1 MLLEFCLS
9 LVFDTSFC
17 TEKLP
22 LGSTLGVGRI
32 NKPLRTNISRDRY
45 KYRTKFSQ
53 AVSGAEAFRR
63 ACALRRDLEEGDG
76 TAAPVSTYLGVGSC
90 SRPVLFWH
98 HGGVDVL
105 STDATVADQ
114 LLEAY
119 SFFTDY
125 RNLARLKATRRVNR
139 EEALAQLSL
148 EYQNCWQLG
157 YVDALGE
164 ITLPECIRQATPFI
178 CPIIVASLDIDHATT
193 ICLPKDL

>member
-1 MLLEFCLS
+1 M
-9 LVFDTSFC
+9 
-17 TEKLP
+17 
-22 LGSTLGVGRI
+22 
-32 NKPLRTNISRDRY
+32 
-45 KYRTKFSQ
+45 
-53 AVSGAEAFRR
+53 SGAEAFRR
-63 ACALRRDLEEGDG
+63 ACALRGNLGEGDG

-114 LLEAY
+114 LLESY

-125 RNLARLKATRRVNR
+125 RNPARLEATRRVSR

-148 EYQNCWQLG
+148 KYQNCWHVG

-164 ITLPECIRQATPFI
+164 ITLPECIRQATPCH
-178 CPIIVASLDIDHATT
+178 CPILVARLDIDHATIIYPRKLSKSCPSGSSSLGVAT
-193 ICLPKDL
+193 GTAVSAPP